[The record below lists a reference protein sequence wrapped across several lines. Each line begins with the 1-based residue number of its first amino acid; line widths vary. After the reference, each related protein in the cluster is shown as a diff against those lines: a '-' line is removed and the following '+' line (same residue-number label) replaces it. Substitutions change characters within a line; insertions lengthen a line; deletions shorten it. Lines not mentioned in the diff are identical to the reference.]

1 MTKTCLAILN
11 LVLSS
16 VTLMAVAQEHQ
27 WCVGEECEA
36 VPAMVPGDEEAAG
49 LEMLQVHSSK
59 KASSSAKERKKI
71 EKHSAPRESSSIAKL
86 ADEKNI
92 TSSSTAGAEQQ
103 QPLLQPLLQPLCAD
117 NPNFKD
123 EGGLACSVWAQ
134 GFNCRTDPAQ
144 HNYSPAGKAA
154 LLQNCCCAC
163 NPERCPATTSAAP
176 QLQPLQPLAP
186 PGPQLQPLQ
195 PLAPPGPQLQPLAPP
210 GPQLQPLGAAPT
222 TIAASASTTP
232 AGPGWYLSGVDQSC
246 TAGCTAV
253 GLQCF
258 ESQQKANNGD
268 VDSSAE
274 LKALITQVGGSTNAQ
289 FCLDPHGNNPDVPSF
304 GPSYCF
310 HSETTRSLAT
320 FDCDQVPVP
329 ASENKQ
335 RLCYCADT
343 EAPTTTAAPTE
354 AVPPGCSPQAGPML
368 ASMDTDKSGDLSQ
381 AECEAYAESNRS
393 PKAEGTQVFT
403 MLDANK
409 DGKVTHAE
417 LCAFFGR

>member
-1 MTKTCLAILN
+1 LAQLPSIYACRTRNPSHFSHLPPFTFWKMLSL
-11 LVLSS
+11 LVAWCVFSFHAS
-16 VTLMAVAQEHQ
+16 AFAQE
-27 WCVGEECEA
+27 
-36 VPAMVPGDEEAAG
+36 MPGCSEQGD
-49 LEMLQVHSSK
+49 LTCQD
-59 KASSSAKERKKI
+59 
-71 EKHSAPRESSSIAKL
+71 AKL
-86 ADEKNI
+86 ANLADLNADELGVQLVQTRSMSKFSQAQDCCNLPNSMQG
-92 TSSSTAGAEQQ
+92 TNFPKGCPGAVWSSGSPASGY
-103 QPLLQPLLQPLCAD
+103 
-117 NPNFKD
+117 
-123 EGGLACSVWAQ
+123 CSGSNGKYPWWAQ
-134 GFNCRTDPAQ
+134 CCEFTDGSCQAKE
-144 HNYSPAGKAA
+144 GM
-154 LLQNCCCAC
+154 CV
-163 NPERCPATTSAAP
+163 TTT
-176 QLQPLQPLAP
+176 
-186 PGPQLQPLQ
+186 PG
-195 PLAPPGPQLQPLAPP
+195 
-210 GPQLQPLGAAPT
+210 GA
-222 TIAASASTTP
+222 ASTTP
-232 AGPGWYLSGVDQSC
+232 ASPGWYLSGVDQSC
-246 TAGCTAV
+246 TAGCAAQ